1 MANINA
7 TFENVHLK
15 EFCFAYKLVS
25 TTVTCESPQAAFEL
39 VLSHCGNKKWS
50 EKARLLLQRGDLSY
64 AKLITKANEAC
75 YDDMTPFL
83 TDGEWSWENEIF
95 WVEGSS
101 NVRLANYAVGSY
113 IATPEHVEV
122 RMDDDLRIQYGQTPL
137 DVCPLARQDYDAA
150 CVEVRNF
157 LERTS
162 KETLAMWARGEE
174 PSSMRD

>member
-1 MANINA
+1 MTDINA
-7 TFENVHLK
+7 TFENAPLK
-15 EFCFAYKLVS
+15 EFCFAHKLVS

-39 VLSHCGNKKWS
+39 VLRYCKNQKWS
-50 EKARLLLQRGDLSY
+50 EKARLLLLFTDMSY
-64 AKLITKANEAC
+64 AKLIAEANDAC

-101 NVRLANYAVGSY
+101 NVRFADYAVGSY

-122 RMDDDLRIQYGQTPL
+122 RMDDDLRILHGLTPL
-137 DVCPLARQDYDAA
+137 DVCPLVRQDYDAA

-157 LERTS
+157 LEHTS

-174 PSSMRD
+174 PSDMRD